1 MLKFQELLNFTI
13 IKQYINLQIN
23 IILNAKLI
31 RIQKSSLP
39 IYFTLTYVL
48 EDFYIYYISMVEVI
62 CNGELMCICLV
73 LTL

>member
-13 IKQYINLQIN
+13 IKQHINLQIN

-39 IYFTLTYVL
+39 IYLVHFTMTYVL
-48 EDFYIYYISMVEVI
+48 GDFYIYHISMVEVL
-62 CNGELMCICLV
+62 CNGELMYI
-73 LTL
+73 

>member
-13 IKQYINLQIN
+13 IKQHINLQIN

-39 IYFTLTYVL
+39 IYFSP
-48 EDFYIYYISMVEVI
+48 FYYDLCSWGFLHLSYQHGGSTM
-62 CNGELMCICLV
+62 
-73 LTL
+73 